1 VARVTWLAAS
11 AVLTACS
18 FAPGQFDAP
27 RDAELLVADARPDGP
42 PGESCLGAGL
52 ATVCYPADGVPTG
65 EYRPQPGSLSTG
77 VDANCDRIFTQTTG
91 PELCIKHA
99 ATIVI
104 EGDVAWTG
112 SRPLVLIATQ
122 TITIAASAV
131 LDVSR
136 GAGGSGTGCMS
147 PSTGEPDTA
156 TGASAGAGGGG
167 AGGFSIDGGFGGNGQ
182 GSGDGGTAGGMI
194 ALESVRG
201 GCPGAKGGN
210 SSAGDGG
217 TRGDPGGGVYLIA
230 GDSIQIDGDI
240 LANGGGGQGGANK
253 AGGGGAGSGGLIGLD
268 APTVTMGANGTLSA
282 NGGGG
287 GEGGGGGSPGE
298 DGDDALAYDDR
309 ADGGSDNSNGSN
321 GGYGSIDTNAPTGG
335 QMSGD
340 GGGGGGGGAG
350 YIRVFATT
358 KALNAKISPPAT

>member
-11 AVLTACS
+11 AVLTACG
-18 FAPGQFDAP
+18 FTPGQFGVSI
-27 RDAELLVADARPDGP
+27 DAEVPVADVRPDSM
-42 PGESCLGAGL
+42 PGESCFGTGL
-52 ATVCYPADGVPTG
+52 AIVCYPDADVPTG

-77 VDANCDRIFTQTTG
+77 VDANCDRILTQTAG
-91 PELCIKHA
+91 PDLCVKHA

-104 EGDVAWTG
+104 EGNVAWTG
-112 SRPLVLIATQ
+112 SRPLVLLATE

-147 PSTGEPDTA
+147 PSTGDPDLA

-167 AGGFSIDGGFGGNGQ
+167 AGGFSIGGGFGGNGQ
-182 GSGDGGTAGGMI
+182 GVGDGGTAGGMI
-194 ALESVRG
+194 ELVAVRG

-230 GDSIQIDGDI
+230 GDAIQIDGDV
-240 LANGGGGQGGANK
+240 LANGGGGKGGANK

-268 APTVTMGANGTLSA
+268 APTVTMGSNATLSA

-287 GEGGGGGSPGE
+287 GEGGGGGNPGD

-309 ADGGSDNSNGSN
+309 ADGGNTNSNGSN

-358 KALNAKISPPAT
+358 KALNTKISPPAT